1 MSYTDS
7 FIYND
12 KNFNDLIIYKTN
24 ETNNDNIRILK
35 NKINEL
41 NNKINFISKNSKY
54 IDNFFEQNILCLI
67 NNIDK
72 ILNYVDVIAV
82 TNGQLRYKNKINN
95 IELEI

>member
-24 ETNNDNIRILK
+24 ETNSDNIRILK

-54 IDNFFEQNILCLI
+54 IDNFFEQNISCLI